1 MYYPMNTIITSLTQ
15 LGLSIH
21 AADMYVFLLER
32 GQKTASELVAG
43 LRLHRPQIYRALSE
57 LHESQ
62 LIVQTTSGSQKKYYA
77 EPPKKLDRLAK
88 DVAERISAV
97 IPELE
102 ERSLRK
108 NNQPFVKIL
117 EGSKGIRAVFDDLVE
132 SCSKGEIFY
141 RYTSELNLDKVNS
154 FLPKDYR
161 VRRDAKKL
169 ERFVISNKLS
179 GSQKKQRLERTI
191 KFIPQDDPFNQNII
205 ELIYANKVAFIDLN
219 TQTSLL
225 IENESIAA
233 FQKVIFRNLYKR
245 LL

>member
-1 MYYPMNTIITSLTQ
+1 MNTITASLTQ
-15 LGLSIH
+15 LGLSPH
-21 AADMYVFLLER
+21 AADMYLFLLER
-32 GQKTASELVAG
+32 GQKTASELVKG
-43 LRLHRPQIYRALSE
+43 LRLHRPQIYRALGE
-57 LHESQ
+57 LQESQ
-62 LIVQTTSGSQKKYYA
+62 LIVQTSSSKQKKYYA
-77 EPPKKLDRLAK
+77 EPPKKLDQLAK
-88 DVAERISAV
+88 GVAERIATI

-117 EGSKGIRAVFDDLVE
+117 EGSQGIRAVFSDLIE
-132 SCSKGEIFY
+132 SCSPGEIFY
-141 RYTSELNLDKVNS
+141 RYTSELDLDKVNS

-179 GSQKKQRLERTI
+179 GSQKKQRLERTL

-205 ELIYANKVAFIDLN
+205 ELIYAHKVAIIDLN
-219 TQTSLL
+219 TQTSLI
-225 IENESIAA
+225 IENESIAS

-245 LL
+245 LP